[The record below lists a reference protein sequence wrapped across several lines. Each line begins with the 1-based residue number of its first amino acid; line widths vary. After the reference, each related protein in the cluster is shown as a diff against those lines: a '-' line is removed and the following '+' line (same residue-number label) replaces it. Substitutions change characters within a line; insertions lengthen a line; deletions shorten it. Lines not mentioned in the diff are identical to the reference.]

1 MKNTAGK
8 FILKNF
14 VKMVLLIFAVSI
26 AAFALMTVSPVDP
39 LQANVGQAALGSMS
53 QEQIAKLEEYW
64 GVGEPP
70 VQRYLAWLKDFLK
83 GDMGVSLLYRQ
94 DVAKVIA
101 VKLGNSLFLM
111 IIAWV
116 LSGLIGFALGAL
128 AGMNRGKFVVG
139 SKRLLSVNIKYSGFL
154 DRHAASDRLRGV
166 AEDPSH
172 RAKRTHRR
180 GGKRRDFSGQGI
192 SCHSSGGYAVHYRN
206 CQYCHAYQRKK

>member
-116 LSGLIGFALGAL
+116 LSGIIGFALGAL
-128 AGMNRGKFVVG
+128 AGR
-139 SKRLLSVNIKYSGFL
+139 
-154 DRHAASDRLRGV
+154 
-166 AEDPSH
+166 
-172 RAKRTHRR
+172 
-180 GGKRRDFSGQGI
+180 
-192 SCHSSGGYAVHYRN
+192 
-206 CQYCHAYQRKK
+206 

>member
-14 VKMVLLIFAVSI
+14 VKIVLLIFAVSI

-116 LSGLIGFALGAL
+116 LSGLILALPWAPWQ
-128 AGMNRGKFVVG
+128 
-139 SKRLLSVNIKYSGFL
+139 
-154 DRHAASDRLRGV
+154 
-166 AEDPSH
+166 E
-172 RAKRTHRR
+172 
-180 GGKRRDFSGQGI
+180 
-192 SCHSSGGYAVHYRN
+192 
-206 CQYCHAYQRKK
+206 